1 MSQIHLKILLN
12 QILRRHQPARERN
25 FRIASWLGSLSQM
38 KARFVAGVAR
48 SDSQHPRLAMG
59 VVWPQKGP
67 VTSSGPL
74 NDVSP
79 GHSVIADLGQMANW
93 LFLFHCTR
101 IPIHYLYTSLSL
113 IST

>member
-1 MSQIHLKILLN
+1 M
-12 QILRRHQPARERN
+12 
-25 FRIASWLGSLSQM
+25 ASWLGSLSQL
-38 KARFVAGVAR
+38 KARFVAGEAR

-59 VVWPQKGP
+59 VTSAQKGP

-79 GHSVIADLGQMANW
+79 GHSVIADQMANW

-101 IPIHYLYTSLSL
+101 IPIHYLYTSLFL

>member
-1 MSQIHLKILLN
+1 M
-12 QILRRHQPARERN
+12 
-25 FRIASWLGSLSQM
+25 ASWLGSLSQV
-38 KARFVAGVAR
+38 KARFVAGEAR

-59 VVWPQKGP
+59 VTSAQKVP
-67 VTSSGPL
+67 MTSSGPL

-101 IPIHYLYTSLSL
+101 IPIHYLYTSLFL